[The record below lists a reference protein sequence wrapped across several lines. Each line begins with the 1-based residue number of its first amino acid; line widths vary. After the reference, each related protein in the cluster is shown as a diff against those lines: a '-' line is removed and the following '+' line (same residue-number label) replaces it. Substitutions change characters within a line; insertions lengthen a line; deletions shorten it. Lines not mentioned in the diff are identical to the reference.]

1 MRILLIN
8 DDANFMHSIIPAMSE
23 EYVVDIAMSGD
34 EGTQMSLVND
44 YDIYLVSDYLQDMSG
59 SEICRSVRQNKSGAP
74 IVVVGKSSN
83 GLVDCLSSGADYVC
97 NFSTDPQLLKAQINA
112 MIRTRHLLSNKEI
125 VRFGPFTANLIDR
138 VVKRGRTELAL
149 TRREYDVLIY
159 LILNKGKIISK
170 EELLEHVWNQGIYVF
185 SNTVE
190 VHIKRLRNKLIT
202 DSGNPIIKTVRGF
215 GYTATI

>member
-1 MRILLIN
+1 
-8 DDANFMHSIIPAMSE
+8 
-23 EYVVDIAMSGD
+23 
-34 EGTQMSLVND
+34 
-44 YDIYLVSDYLQDMSG
+44 
-59 SEICRSVRQNKSGAP
+59 
-74 IVVVGKSSN
+74 
-83 GLVDCLSSGADYVC
+83 
-97 NFSTDPQLLKAQINA
+97 

>member
-1 MRILLIN
+1 
-8 DDANFMHSIIPAMSE
+8 
-23 EYVVDIAMSGD
+23 
-34 EGTQMSLVND
+34 
-44 YDIYLVSDYLQDMSG
+44 
-59 SEICRSVRQNKSGAP
+59 
-74 IVVVGKSSN
+74 
-83 GLVDCLSSGADYVC
+83 LVDCLSSGADYVC